1 VQCPSH
7 APDRQGFT
15 GVTGVTAYPSAT
27 CLSDDILTGFTTST
41 IVDVNR
47 VLWVLGRPERVPVMD
62 NVRTN
67 RSRPGFLIADDHAL
81 FAEALRV
88 FLERTHLVVGVVS
101 DGRALIEAAARLKPE
116 VIIVDVAMPILN
128 GLDAARRIRERAP
141 NIKFIFLTMRDDP
154 NLAAAALELGPIGFV
169 LKHATGTELLKAID
183 NVLHGKPYLTA
194 KLRAEDWVAT
204 KARARQ
210 FATELTARQ
219 RDIVQ
224 LFAEGRPM
232 KEIAGL
238 LNLSEKTV
246 EFHKHHIMDAF
257 NLKSNAELILFALK
271 RGLISVDPEP
281 SGYARAAHHGR

>member
-1 VQCPSH
+1 MMETVS
-7 APDRQGFT
+7 PDK
-15 GVTGVTAYPSAT
+15 
-27 CLSDDILTGFTTST
+27 
-41 IVDVNR
+41 
-47 VLWVLGRPERVPVMD
+47 
-62 NVRTN
+62 
-67 RSRPGFLIADDHAL
+67 SRPRFLIADDHAI
-81 FAEALRV
+81 FAEALRGY
-88 FLERTHLVVGVVS
+88 LERTYPVVGVVS
-101 DGRALIEAAARLKPE
+101 DGRALIEMALRLKPE
-116 VIIVDVAMPILN
+116 VIVADVAMPILN
-128 GLDAARRIRERAP
+128 GLDAARRIKEQVP

-183 NVLHGKPYLTA
+183 HVLHGKSYLTA

-210 FATELTARQ
+210 FVTELTARQ

-246 EFHKHHIMDAF
+246 EFHKHRIMDAF

-271 RGLISVDPEP
+271 HGLISVDPEP
-281 SGYARAAHHGR
+281 SVHARAAHNGR

>member
-1 VQCPSH
+1 VRRAAQKES
-7 APDRQGFT
+7 Q
-15 GVTGVTAYPSAT
+15 
-27 CLSDDILTGFTTST
+27 
-41 IVDVNR
+41 
-47 VLWVLGRPERVPVMD
+47 VMD
-62 NVRTN
+62 HVLTD
-67 RSRPGFLIADDHAL
+67 RSRPRFLIADDHAI

-88 FLERTHLVVGVVS
+88 FLERTYPVVGLVS

-238 LNLSEKTV
+238 LNVSEKTV
-246 EFHKHHIMDAF
+246 EFHKHHIMAAF

-271 RGLISVDPEP
+271 HGLISVDPEP
-281 SGYARAAHHGR
+281 SGHARAAHNGR